1 MADINFFED
10 LKQNVTLSLKED
22 IGGGDLTASLIPKK
36 NNSTAKIIAKENTI
50 VCGRPWFDAV
60 FQEVNQDIKINWI
73 VKEGDKVAKNTVIC
87 ELKGSSS
94 SLLTAERSALN
105 FLQTLSATATITATF
120 VERLQNTK
128 TKLLDTRKTL
138 PGLRLA
144 QKYAVKCGGG
154 TNHRVGLYDAILIK
168 ENHIMAAGNIS
179 KAVATAKKLHPN
191 VKNVKIEVETEN
203 LNELHQALEAK
214 ADIIMLD
221 NFSTPLIV
229 EAVAIN
235 KQHKNKSKLEA
246 SGNVEINRLAEL
258 ATTGVD
264 FISTGAITKNIQA
277 IDYSMRFDLK

>member
-1 MADINFFED
+1 MADIIFFED
-10 LKQNVTLSLKED
+10 LKQNVKLSLKED
-22 IGGGDLTASLIPKK
+22 IGGGDLTASLIPEN
-36 NNSTAKIIAKENTI
+36 NNSTAKIIAKEDAI

-60 FQEVNQDIKINWI
+60 FQEINQDIKINWI
-73 VKEGDKVAKNTVIC
+73 VKEGNKVAKNTVIC

-120 VERLQNTK
+120 VEQLKNTK

-168 ENHIMAAGNIS
+168 ENHIMAAGNIA
-179 KAVATAKKLHPN
+179 KAVATAKKLHP
-191 VKNVKIEVETEN
+191 NVKIEVETEN

-246 SGNVEINRLAEL
+246 SGNIEINRLAEL